1 LRLSQSHALKEAGE
15 HEVGTQ
21 RVCTH
26 LIKTNN
32 VADHNVDS
40 ELYDDLN
47 LRPLYWY
54 AERDD
59 IAAMRA
65 ILRHGVEVPW
75 WGLPKV
81 ARRNLVAVQLL
92 LEHGV
97 DVEQRDCS
105 LNTPLHVAAKAGKT
119 DVVKFSVEC

>member
-1 LRLSQSHALKEAGE
+1 MSRLLLEKCVKVQYFDLFSRGKFNPHACCA
-15 HEVGTQ
+15 V
-21 RVCTH
+21 RRD
-26 LIKTNN
+26 

-47 LRPLYWY
+47 FRPLYWY

-65 ILRHGVEVPW
+65 ILQHGVEVPW

-92 LEHGV
+92 LNME
-97 DVEQRDCS
+97 
-105 LNTPLHVAAKAGKT
+105 
-119 DVVKFSVEC
+119 